1 MWWECKTKTLKMA
14 LTLALLLMTA
24 AGSPTFGQNMEEPDY
39 PPEDPCQTYN
49 IEDGTELRMSLANG
63 GDLLNYGNRHYLN
76 VSYYSACLDLTFNC
90 TDFFFPEDSLIVPWH
105 PQPSPNPMGVL
116 IRIIKLNPSPIDTS
130 TDFELPFYVQ
140 EMELGHLI
148 TTVPDSAQTTFRLNT
163 GTYMIEYLGLE
174 TDTGICAKRSE
185 LELTIEAVNPFP
197 IPIDTLRGTSQ
208 GDNLVETFTSKNEDG
223 TDGII
228 EKIYYDDYGRELQT
242 VGEEMTPEGDDLV
255 TMHEYDSFGHRTRS
269 WLPVAVTGNGGAFVS
284 PADFSSAAMGLD
296 AAPYEETRY
305 EASPLARPLSVV
317 GAGQAWHSAGK
328 GISTA
333 YYTNI
338 SGKDSITCYLLKA
351 TDTGSGVRVNKS
363 GNYATGTLRI
373 IRTADA
379 DGQLTFEFKD
389 RQEKTVLT
397 RKALRRGSSRTWL
410 NTYYVY
416 DDFGRLCAVLPP
428 AASEKISGTRV
439 SDVVLEKYAYLYRYD
454 HRHRVIAKKLP
465 GAEWIEY
472 CYDEADLPVLIQ
484 DGRQRE
490 MGTATFIFYDASG
503 RETVMGTCNESASW
517 MRPLLSGKYARTQ
530 LDADGRTYSMPADIP
545 LQNAEIQKIQYY
557 DGYDFAN
564 ALGFPEP
571 EPSTFSHEWI
581 EPQGDGLLTGC
592 AIAIL
597 DESGNSRMLHSRTI
611 YDELTR
617 LPVQSVAENQ
627 FGGLDIVNT
636 TYDYMGRP
644 VCVENTHTTNKG
656 GIQTT
661 ITEEYSHTYD
671 HAGRLLTT
679 TYTLNG
685 GTPVTLAANSYDEL
699 GRLLRVERADNPTLT
714 TQYAYNLRSWTTEI
728 SSLLFSQQLF
738 YNQSH
743 NGSTPQWGG
752 NVSAMDWDVTMGATT
767 DKLMGYA
774 FSYDNLSRLTQ
785 ADYYENNDRSN
796 HYDTRYSYD
805 MMGNIVVLERNGLH
819 DDGEF
824 GLIDYLTFDYEGNQV
839 TKVTDEVSD
848 GPYRKDAWHYRD
860 GSNREV
866 EREYDGNGNL
876 VKDSDAK
883 ISSIQYNLLNLPRM
897 IKFSD
902 GGKHIYTYDA
912 SGRKLRAEHHV
923 PVVVAAEPQ
932 IPIEDLIPP
941 NDNPEIPDD
950 SEQMPYEPPQ
960 EWGFEH
966 MPNEWEVPWQQ
977 FEEQVAPFICIM
989 PPMPPDDEI
998 IIDHPIPDDQP
1009 IENEVPCDV
1018 TATDYCGNFIYED
1031 GTLRRILIPG
1041 GYVTFTSNNIN
1052 LPEYHFYITD
1062 HQGNIRVVA
1071 NQNGEVEQMNHY
1083 YPYGGLMGEST
1094 NSDAQPYKY
1103 NGKELDRHSGLDWY
1117 DYGARWYN
1125 GISWMTPDPLAEKYY
1140 DTSPYVYCLGNPVK
1154 YIDMDGRDV
1163 FVADIFAK
1171 RNITNTLSKEEARY
1185 VRFDDNGRLD
1195 VTLLNQYNGNST
1207 NFAALRALANSE
1219 TSYIFAV
1226 ANKDIN
1232 GSKFYEKG
1240 TNKEYPNN
1248 YSYGVTNMPGMEFNP
1263 SPNDNVYIFTAAFLD
1278 EKTQTRNTAHEGYGH
1293 AYFYE
1298 LSKNNPSIN
1307 PNHTKGIVGTV
1318 MEYDPDLKKDIPS
1331 FIFDETNTALENQI
1345 KTVEEQAIKNY
1356 EDRYR

>member
-1 MWWECKTKTLKMA
+1 M
-14 LTLALLLMTA
+14 
-24 AGSPTFGQNMEEPDY
+24 
-39 PPEDPCQTYN
+39 
-49 IEDGTELRMSLANG
+49 
-63 GDLLNYGNRHYLN
+63 
-76 VSYYSACLDLTFNC
+76 
-90 TDFFFPEDSLIVPWH
+90 IVPWH

-242 VGEEMTPEGDDLV
+242 VGEEMTPKGDDVV

-269 WLPVAVTGNGGAFVS
+269 WLPIAVAGNGGAFVS

-305 EASPLARPLSVV
+305 EASPLARPLSVI

-503 RETVMGTCNESASW
+503 RETVRGTCNESASW

-530 LDADGRTYSMPADIP
+530 LDAEGRTYSMPADIP

-592 AIAIL
+592 AIAVL

-611 YDELTR
+611 YDELKR

-699 GRLLRVERADNPTLT
+699 GRLQSVERADNPTLT

-743 NGSTPQWGG
+743 HGSTPQWGG
-752 NVSAMDWDVTMGATT
+752 NVSAMDWDVTTGATT
-767 DKLMGYA
+767 NKLMGYA

-860 GSNREV
+860 GSNRET
-866 EREYDGNGNL
+866 EREYDENGNL

-923 PVVVAAEPQ
+923 PIAVAAEPQ
-932 IPIEDLIPP
+932 IPMEEPEIAIDDEPQVPIEAPQMVEEMVALEWEMAWEEFEEWVAEELIPMEEE
-941 NDNPEIPDD
+941 PEFPEQPMEPEEIVCILPPQPDD
-950 SEQMPYEPPQ
+950 Q
-960 EWGFEH
+960 
-966 MPNEWEVPWQQ
+966 
-977 FEEQVAPFICIM
+977 
-989 PPMPPDDEI
+989 I
-998 IIDHPIPDDQP
+998 IIDQPIWEDQP
-1009 IENEVPCDV
+1009 IEYDVPCDI
-1018 TATDYCGNFIYED
+1018 TTIDYCGNYIYED
-1031 GTLRRILIPG
+1031 GKLKRILIPG
-1041 GYVTFTSNNIN
+1041 GYVTFANDNIN
-1052 LPEYHFYITD
+1052 LPQYHFYITD

-1083 YPYGGLMGEST
+1083 YPFGGLMGESI
-1094 NSDAQPYKY
+1094 NSDTQPYKY

-1140 DTSPYVYCLGNPVK
+1140 DTSPYVYCLGNPVR
-1154 YIDMDGRDV
+1154 YIDLDGEEPTEEEAARIAHHV
-1163 FVADIFAK
+1163 YQKENVKLIGGWKVSSSEIGDIKLNHDASGFKSNLYERTVNGKTEYVYATAGTDLTSFK
-1171 RNITNTLSKEEARY
+1171 DWENNITQIVGRSKQYKISMDNANNISQALGEQELTFVGHSLGGGLAAANAYETGRSAMTFNAAWVSPLTIAPQNRKETKIDAFIH
-1185 VRFDDNGRLD
+1185 VRDE
-1195 VTLLNQYNGNST
+1195 LNLFQKKFGIGANGNRHWRSQNRSVLGHSIE
-1207 NFAALRALANSE
+1207 NFYRSDMELLQDDIKIVQEMYNNSP
-1219 TSYIFAV
+1219 F
-1226 ANKDIN
+1226 
-1232 GSKFYEKG
+1232 KF
-1240 TNKEYPNN
+1240 
-1248 YSYGVTNMPGMEFNP
+1248 
-1263 SPNDNVYIFTAAFLD
+1263 
-1278 EKTQTRNTAHEGYGH
+1278 
-1293 AYFYE
+1293 
-1298 LSKNNPSIN
+1298 
-1307 PNHTKGIVGTV
+1307 
-1318 MEYDPDLKKDIPS
+1318 
-1331 FIFDETNTALENQI
+1331 
-1345 KTVEEQAIKNY
+1345 
-1356 EDRYR
+1356 